1 MTSPNKI
8 RTMDGDVVVV
18 ATIDALTPANGIA
31 ILDSSGKVRS
41 QNIPFGTT
49 SVTVAAGDDSR
60 FGKLGEVQDE
70 GVAVLTNAAKFNF
83 VGAGVT
89 AADAGGGVAT
99 ITIPGGISGVPV
111 QDEGVAQGT
120 ATTFNFV
127 GALVTAA
134 VATGTATVTITGP
147 MIKDEGVNV
156 ANANTINFVGAYVAA
171 TTVGNDITVT
181 ITDPTLPIQNNGAAV
196 ATLRTLNFVSDGGFV
211 VASDAGGSV
220 ASIAVD
226 KGTRYTLAAS
236 QTGAATGFSFAE
248 ATYRGAIIDYCYEQ
262 DEGKEVGT
270 IMIVHNGGTPV
281 IRVDPLSIGA
291 PGVTF
296 TVDVNSG
303 NARLLYTNGATGGA
317 TIYLHVKPRL
327 FILND
332 VLPPPP

>member
-1 MTSPNKI
+1 MASPNKI

-18 ATIDALTPANGIA
+18 ATADALTPASGIP
-31 ILDSSGKVRS
+31 ILDGSGKVRS

-49 SVTVAAGDDSR
+49 SVTVAAGDDAR
-60 FGKLGEVQDE
+60 FGKVGEVQDE
-70 GVAVLTNAAKFNF
+70 GLTVLTSAAILNF
-83 VGAGVT
+83 VGAGVV

-111 QDEGVAQGT
+111 QDEGIAQGT

-147 MIKDEGVNV
+147 MVKDEGVNV
-156 ANANTINFVGAYVAA
+156 ANANTINFVGSYVVA

-181 ITDPTLPIQNNGAAV
+181 ISDPTLPIQNNGSAV

-211 VASDAGGSV
+211 VATDAGSGV

-226 KGTRYTLAAS
+226 KGTRYTLSAS
-236 QTGAATGFSFAE
+236 QTGAATGFSFSE
-248 ATYRGAIIDYCYEQ
+248 ATYRGVVLDYCYEQ
-262 DEGKEVGT
+262 DEGKQVGT
-270 IMIVHNGGTPV
+270 IMIVHSGSTPV
-281 IRVDPLSIGA
+281 IRVDPLSIGT

-303 NARLLYTNGATGGA
+303 NARLLYTNGATGGTA
-317 TIYLHVKPRL
+317 IYLHVKARL
-327 FILND
+327 FLFND
-332 VLPPPP
+332 VSAPPP